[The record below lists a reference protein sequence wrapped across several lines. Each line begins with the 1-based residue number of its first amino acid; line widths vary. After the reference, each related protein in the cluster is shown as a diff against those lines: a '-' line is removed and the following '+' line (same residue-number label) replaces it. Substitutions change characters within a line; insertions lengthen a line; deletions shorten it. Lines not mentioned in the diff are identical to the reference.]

1 MDLRRAVPKPQARDV
16 RKNTWILKATWRLV
30 DKRVSARRDPVK
42 GNSLIRRL
50 GHAIVASLKGDR
62 RQREEEA
69 GAEVET
75 LLRLDP
81 PPLGSLAPLKGV
93 V

>member
-1 MDLRRAVPKPQARDV
+1 M
-16 RKNTWILKATWRLV
+16 
-30 DKRVSARRDPVK
+30 
-42 GNSLIRRL
+42 
-50 GHAIVASLKGDR
+50 ASLKGDR